1 MKENIISTLNEKEK
15 ELLKIKTYKKNQ
27 VIFNEEEECT
37 SIAIIIKGQISI
49 STYTLLEKTYDIK
62 TLNENDIFGT
72 FLIFS
77 SSPYYLGNVISLK
90 DSTIAFINKNDLYT
104 IISKNQ
110 SFYNSY
116 MNLISKSVM
125 KLQGKVKILSQKT
138 IREKILFYIKNEIKR
153 TKNKTI
159 KINSKEELA
168 KILNIP
174 RPSLSRELINMKDLG
189 LIDYS
194 RSHIKIL
201 DLEEIENTLVE

>member
-1 MKENIISTLNEKEK
+1 MKENIINTLNENEK

-77 SSPYYLGNVISLK
+77 SNPYYLGNVISLK

-104 IISKNQ
+104 IISKNKN
-110 SFYNSY
+110 FYNSY

-125 KLQGKVKILSQKT
+125 KLQDKVKILSQKT

-153 TKNKTI
+153 TKSKTI

-174 RPSLSRELINMKDLG
+174 RPSLSRELILLKEDGYIFYDKDT
-189 LIDYS
+189 ITY
-194 RSHIKIL
+194 
-201 DLEEIENTLVE
+201 NF

>member
-125 KLQGKVKILSQKT
+125 KLQGKVKI
-138 IREKILFYIKNEIKR
+138 
-153 TKNKTI
+153 
-159 KINSKEELA
+159 
-168 KILNIP
+168 
-174 RPSLSRELINMKDLG
+174 
-189 LIDYS
+189 
-194 RSHIKIL
+194 
-201 DLEEIENTLVE
+201 